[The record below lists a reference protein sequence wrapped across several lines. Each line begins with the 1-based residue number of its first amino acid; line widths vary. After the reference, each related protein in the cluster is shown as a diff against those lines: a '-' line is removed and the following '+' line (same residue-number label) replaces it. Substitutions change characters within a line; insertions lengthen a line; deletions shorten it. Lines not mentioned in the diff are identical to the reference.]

1 MIREAISRVIRRE
14 NLSSQEASE
23 VMKEIMDGRAT
34 SAQIGSF
41 LTALR
46 MKGETVEEILGCAQ
60 IMRAK
65 AERIATKHAF
75 LVDTCGTGGDESGT
89 FNVSTAVCFVAAGAG
104 LPVAKHG
111 NRSVSSKC
119 GSADVLEA
127 LGVKIDLPPQK
138 TEYILNEIG
147 IGFLFA
153 PIYHKSMKHAVG
165 PRKEIGIRTVF
176 NILGPLT
183 NPAQARFQIV
193 GVYDASLTEVV
204 AQVLARLGV
213 EGACV
218 VHGAGGLDE
227 ISTLG
232 PTRITHLNKGSIN
245 TYYIAPEDFGFPR
258 RNLLDLKGFDAP
270 YNAQIIKKVLAGAKG
285 PHREIVLLNAATALF
300 TAGAAG
306 SIKEGIEIAVESI
319 DSGKAMAKLTQLICL
334 SNDDS
339 NNDLEAGI
347 I

>member
-1 MIREAISRVIRRE
+1 MITEAISRVIGRE
-14 NLSSQEASE
+14 NLSSLEASE

-41 LTALR
+41 LTGLR
-46 MKGETVEEILGCAQ
+46 MKGETPEEILGCAQ
-60 IMRAK
+60 VMRAR
-65 AERIATKHAF
+65 AEGITTNHPF
-75 LVDTCGTGGDESGT
+75 LVDTCGTGGDGSGT
-89 FNVSTAVCFVAAGAG
+89 FNISTAVCFVAAGAG

-127 LGVKIDLPPQK
+127 LGVKIDLSPQK
-138 TEYILNEIG
+138 AEYILNEIG

-165 PRKEIGIRTVF
+165 PRREIGIRTVF
-176 NILGPLT
+176 NMLGPLT

-204 AQVLARLGV
+204 AQVLEKLGV
-213 EGACV
+213 EGAYV

-232 PTRITHLNKGSIN
+232 PTRITHLHRGTIN
-245 TYYIAPEDFGFPR
+245 TFFSSQYFFD
-258 RNLLDLKGFDAP
+258 NLS
-270 YNAQIIKKVLAGAKG
+270 IIK
-285 PHREIVLLNAATALF
+285 
-300 TAGAAG
+300 
-306 SIKEGIEIAVESI
+306 
-319 DSGKAMAKLTQLICL
+319 
-334 SNDDS
+334 
-339 NNDLEAGI
+339 GI
-347 I
+347 ISL